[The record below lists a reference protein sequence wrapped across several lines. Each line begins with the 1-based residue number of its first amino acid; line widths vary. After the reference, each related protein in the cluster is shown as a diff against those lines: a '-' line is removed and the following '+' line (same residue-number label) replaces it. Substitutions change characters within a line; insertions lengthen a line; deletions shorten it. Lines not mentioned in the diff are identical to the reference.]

1 MPDPGD
7 TARGD
12 QGQGTSSSGGLGANT
27 SGGST
32 YGGGGGRDSGAG
44 GGGGMG
50 SYGGSTEGSRQ
61 GGGSGTTSGIGG
73 GTTSGGSTEGA
84 RQGGGGTTT
93 SGVGGT
99 TTSPSQAGGGNTAQ
113 GGVSG
118 IASSGFQG
126 PGVNA
131 MNAPA
136 TATSTQAYSGY
147 STPGA
152 NTSGG
157 IASLGNQT
165 QNTAFGGFQG
175 PGVNGMNAPVTSTSG
190 VPGNLGPRAT
200 SPQYTNAPTAGLG
213 SYVSPPKQFTES
225 LPRTYNDLGVAGI
238 PADSGPYQGGYGN
251 FDPASQ
257 AYAVD
262 RGLIGSQNFAEN
274 YTPPQAVAS
283 YNPLTS
289 VSAAPPP
296 VSTVGANSPFA
307 DQSVQ
312 AYDPVQSFQ
321 NYVVP
326 AAQALSGAPPVGPGN
341 MSVVGGQG
349 IVAFDSLGAAPP
361 GYGNA
366 MGINQPTQVASTPP
380 VGPGNMSVVGGQGSV
395 AFDSLG
401 ASPPG
406 YGNARGINQPTVAT
420 STNIVGVS
428 GLADPNITGP
438 AYMGPGTTARWS
450 ALENQGQIQPVNS
463 PYDTF
468 ALPSV
473 PEQTVASS
481 VPNRVTS
488 YGPMVD
494 QYSFVPAEQLS
505 GAMEQ
510 RDLSGPTPYAGAVI
524 TSQGVLANR
533 TPPATV
539 VADNEPAYT
548 PSTQPV
554 YTPDYSNDD
563 LMDLPDPAAPTDQY
577 VPPVTPGQEDY
588 FPGTNPTDWATRGQN
603 DLAYNVP
610 PAPPAPPIVPEPEDP
625 DKDGLGWMRYYPS
638 QYATQSQTVAL
649 PELTYM
655 RDPASTGVGSLLPN
669 IQVTPYRTI

>member
-61 GGGSGTTSGIGG
+61 GGGSGTSSGIGG

-99 TTSPSQAGGGNTAQ
+99 TTSPSQAGGGNAAQ

-225 LPRTYNDLGVAGI
+225 LPRTYNDLGVAGVPGGLDQRFQYNQPTGTGI

-251 FDPASQ
+251 FDPANQ
-257 AYAVD
+257 TYAVD

-289 VSAAPPP
+289 VSATPPP

-366 MGINQPTQVASTPP
+366 MGINQPTQVASAPP

-401 ASPPG
+401 AAPPG
-406 YGNARGINQPTVAT
+406 YGNAVGI
-420 STNIVGVS
+420 S
-428 GLADPNITGP
+428 
-438 AYMGPGTTARWS
+438 
-450 ALENQGQIQPVNS
+450 QPVNT
-463 PYDTF
+463 PYQ
-468 ALPSV
+468 APQLVSGAP
-473 PEQTVASS
+473 AG
-481 VPNRVTS
+481 VTP

-494 QYSFVPAEQLS
+494 QYSFNQPGQLS

-510 RDLSGPTPYAGAVI
+510 AGLPGPTPYAGAVI

-554 YTPDYSNDD
+554 YTPDYSNDG

-577 VPPVTPGQEDY
+577 VPPILPGQEGSP
-588 FPGTNPTDWATRGQN
+588 PGAGPTDYAGRGN
-603 DLAYNVP
+603 DTYAYNVP
-610 PAPPAPPIVPEPEDP
+610 APQPPVPPIVPEPENP
-625 DKDGLGWMRYYPS
+625 DNDGLGWMRYYPS